1 MKDPVKVSGKLQKQD
16 ITIADWTCSKVDA
29 VEADVRQMAEGKS
42 YRLSSVVA
50 RSCQGSNY
58 LSMPKEGASLAEL
71 PDIGDVAEVD
81 VGELCTTIVDA
92 EVAGIISLGLYSACI
107 ACRSKVTAT
116 TNKLGQ
122 CMKCNMLQKCKKQ
135 LSANLLIWHCSAS
148 QFLTLQAFGTNVSD
162 IAQSKD
168 VTAELLLEAPPFI
181 YPYI

>member
-1 MKDPVKVSGKLQKQD
+1 LML
-16 ITIADWTCSKVDA
+16 W
-29 VEADVRQMAEGKS
+29 EADVRQMAEGKS
-42 YRLSSVVA
+42 YRLSNVVA

-71 PDIGDVAEVD
+71 PDIGDVAEDD

-107 ACRSKVTAT
+107 ACRSKVTAI

-135 LSANLLIWHCSAS
+135 LSAKLLIWHRSVS

-181 YPYI
+181 YSYI